1 MILALDLF
9 SKSAFEMNKTC
20 KNKSLD
26 SDLTSIQEP
35 ITNAPSEVK
44 QVIEQVLKLEKD
56 KLYLKTPRNINEDIL
71 NIIKK
76 VVQ

>member
-1 MILALDLF
+1 MSNLF
-9 SKSAFEMNKTC
+9 NH
-20 KNKSLD
+20 NQQLN

-35 ITNAPSEVK
+35 ISNAPTEVK

-56 KLYLKTPRNINEDIL
+56 KLYLKTPRNINDDIL
-71 NIIKK
+71 NIIKH

>member
-1 MILALDLF
+1 
-9 SKSAFEMNKTC
+9 MN
-20 KNKSLD
+20 NLPNNNQQLN

-35 ITNAPSEVK
+35 ITNASPEVK

-71 NIIKK
+71 NVIKQ
-76 VVQ
+76 VVK

>member
-1 MILALDLF
+1 MSDLF
-9 SKSAFEMNKTC
+9 NHDQQL
-20 KNKSLD
+20 N

-35 ITNAPSEVK
+35 ITNAPKEVK

-56 KLYLKTPRNINEDIL
+56 KLYLKTPRNINDDIL
-71 NIIKK
+71 NIIKH

>member
-1 MILALDLF
+1 MSNLF
-9 SKSAFEMNKTC
+9 NY
-20 KNKSLD
+20 NQQLN

-35 ITNAPSEVK
+35 IANAPTEVK

-56 KLYLKTPRNINEDIL
+56 KLYLKTPRNINDDIL
-71 NIIKK
+71 NIIKH

>member
-1 MILALDLF
+1 MSNIFNHNQQL
-9 SKSAFEMNKTC
+9 N
-20 KNKSLD
+20 
-26 SDLTSIQEP
+26 SDLSSIQEP
-35 ITNAPSEVK
+35 ITNAPTAVK

-71 NIIKK
+71 NIIKH

>member
-1 MILALDLF
+1 MSNLF
-9 SKSAFEMNKTC
+9 NH
-20 KNKSLD
+20 NQQLN

-56 KLYLKTPRNINEDIL
+56 KLYLKTPRNINDDIL
-71 NIIKK
+71 NIIKH

>member
-1 MILALDLF
+1 MSNLF
-9 SKSAFEMNKTC
+9 NY
-20 KNKSLD
+20 NQQLN

-35 ITNAPSEVK
+35 IANAPSEVK

-56 KLYLKTPRNINEDIL
+56 KLYLKTPRNINDDIL
-71 NIIKK
+71 NIIKH

>member
-1 MILALDLF
+1 
-9 SKSAFEMNKTC
+9 MNK
-20 KNKSLD
+20 KDQNNI

-35 ITNAPSEVK
+35 ITNAPIEVK

-56 KLYLKTPRNINEDIL
+56 KLYLKTPRNINDDVL
-71 NIIKK
+71 NIIKQ

>member
-1 MILALDLF
+1 M
-9 SKSAFEMNKTC
+9 SKLPNNKQS
-20 KNKSLD
+20 N

-35 ITNAPSEVK
+35 ITNAPAEVK

-56 KLYLKTPRNINEDIL
+56 KLYLKTPRNINDDIL
-71 NIIKK
+71 NVIKQ